1 MEYKI
6 SENLENISDDD
17 EVAPDVDVEEE
28 VETDKSEHSDDR
40 SLNGSD
46 ITELELDESNV
57 EFEEPVIY
65 VEVS

>member
-6 SENLENISDDD
+6 SENLENISDGD

>member
-6 SENLENISDDD
+6 SENLENISDGD

-28 VETDKSEHSDDR
+28 VETDKSDNR

-57 EFEEPVIY
+57 EFDVPVIY

>member
-6 SENLENISDDD
+6 SENLENISDND

>member
-6 SENLENISDDD
+6 SENLENISDGD
-17 EVAPDVDVEEE
+17 EVAPDVDVIEE